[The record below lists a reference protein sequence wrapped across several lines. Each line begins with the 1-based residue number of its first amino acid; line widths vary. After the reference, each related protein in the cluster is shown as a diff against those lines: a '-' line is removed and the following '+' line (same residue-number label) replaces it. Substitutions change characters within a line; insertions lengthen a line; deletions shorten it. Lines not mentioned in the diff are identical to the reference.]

1 MQPILSESINSED
14 GNCNSWIAIQR
25 FREELLDVD
34 SPESQQRGERSSSIP
49 APLPTVRN
57 AMRGN
62 LAIPRNA
69 SFDPTDRG
77 QKNIERSMEGK
88 LAFDFSNMTKE
99 SEEEPKML
107 GFGDHSAIE
116 PAADIEFEI
125 KEDSKLFEH
134 PNTVPV
140 LKADL
145 FELCRDNEQEYMTL
159 GCQPNG
165 LLDQQ
170 TPKIGCQAGE
180 SGSSRKKSSAKKK
193 TPRQQSS
200 SGKKRDLGRAQRF
213 KVKSGN
219 KKKKKKSPR
228 EFSFS
233 RNDSYRSPEDS
244 QKKPKLDV
252 NELRTSDE
260 FGQILKKQSPS
271 KSSVH
276 SSAVKESER
285 KQLEEMG
292 MSTNEIEFCLQ
303 IVESNQKMK
312 EGRYVTQETADT
324 PDSKNLLRVLDNA
337 STASKSTSKKKDHH
351 FQEDRKKRKVM
362 KHVPESK
369 VRLYNPDD
377 PIGEIELLRAE
388 NNRLK
393 ADLFAMNDIVES
405 LRESHLEEQEN
416 RRKLEEELENQKGQN
431 VEMFSLMMQQIQDIQ
446 NKMKY
451 QPETVMMQLPCQSP
465 SPAASDFSEGFGFD

>member
-1 MQPILSESINSED
+1 M
-14 GNCNSWIAIQR
+14 
-25 FREELLDVD
+25 
-34 SPESQQRGERSSSIP
+34 
-49 APLPTVRN
+49 
-57 AMRGN
+57 
-62 LAIPRNA
+62 
-69 SFDPTDRG
+69 
-77 QKNIERSMEGK
+77 
-88 LAFDFSNMTKE
+88 
-99 SEEEPKML
+99 
-107 GFGDHSAIE
+107 
-116 PAADIEFEI
+116 
-125 KEDSKLFEH
+125 
-134 PNTVPV
+134 
-140 LKADL
+140 
-145 FELCRDNEQEYMTL
+145 
-159 GCQPNG
+159 
-165 LLDQQ
+165 
-170 TPKIGCQAGE
+170 
-180 SGSSRKKSSAKKK
+180 
-193 TPRQQSS
+193 
-200 SGKKRDLGRAQRF
+200 
-213 KVKSGN
+213 
-219 KKKKKKSPR
+219 
-228 EFSFS
+228 
-233 RNDSYRSPEDS
+233 
-244 QKKPKLDV
+244 

-292 MSTNEIEFCLQ
+292 MSTNEIEYCLQ

-312 EGRYVTQETADT
+312 ERRYVTQETADT

-431 VEMFSLMMQQIQDIQ
+431 VEMFSLMMQ
-446 NKMKY
+446 
-451 QPETVMMQLPCQSP
+451 
-465 SPAASDFSEGFGFD
+465 